1 MKLLLDTHTFIW
13 LDSKSA
19 RLSQHVRN
27 LCQDQNNNLILSIVS
42 VWEIQIK
49 VQLGRL
55 KLDLPLVE
63 LVKSQQTT
71 NQIEV
76 LPIRLEHALELDRL
90 PLHHKDPFDRL
101 LVAQANI
108 EDAVLLSKDKA
119 FAKYSVRTV
128 W

>member
-13 LDSKSA
+13 LDSNTA
-19 RLSQHVRN
+19 RLSQYVRD
-27 LCQDQNNNLILSIVS
+27 LCQDQNNSLILSVVS
-42 VWEIQIK
+42 VWEMQIK
-49 VQLGRL
+49 SQLGRL
-55 KLDLPLVE
+55 KLKLPLVE
-63 LVKSQQTT
+63 LVKSQQKT

-76 LPIRLEHALELDRL
+76 LPVRLEHALELDKL

-108 EDAVLLSKDKA
+108 EDAVLLSKDEA
-119 FAKYSVRTV
+119 FAKYSVKTV